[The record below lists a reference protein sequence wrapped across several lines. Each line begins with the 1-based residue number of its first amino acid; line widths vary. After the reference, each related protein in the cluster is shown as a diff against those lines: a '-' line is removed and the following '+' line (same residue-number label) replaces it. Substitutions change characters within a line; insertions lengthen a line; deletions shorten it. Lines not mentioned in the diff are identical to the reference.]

1 MCNKHIESLVFEAS
15 TLDGLRLRLS
25 FHDISQ
31 INTMDNVFFYNN
43 GIAEP
48 IACQYDSL
56 HLLEPEEVMNARLK
70 ALNS

>member
-1 MCNKHIESLVFEAS
+1 
-15 TLDGLRLRLS
+15 
-25 FHDISQ
+25 
-31 INTMDNVFFYNN
+31 MDNVFFYNN